1 MAYVSK
7 QDKADLAPTIKA
19 VLKKYKMK
27 GTISIRHYSTLV
39 VKVSGGELDIGQY
52 LQNAQWSRDY
62 LDVNEYHIDKHYA
75 DNVPI
80 KNFLNELKDAM
91 EGPKFYN
98 NTDAMV
104 DYFDRSHYTDIKIG
118 SYNKPYKFVG

>member
-39 VKVSGGELDIGQY
+39 VKVSGGELDFSEY
-52 LQNAQWSRDY
+52 LQNAQWARDY
-62 LDVNEYHIDKHYA
+62 LEVNEHWIDKHYA
-75 DNVPI
+75 TNVPI
-80 KNFLNELKDAM
+80 KNFLNELHEAM
-91 EGPKFYN
+91 KGPNFYN
-98 NTDAMV
+98 NTDIMT
-104 DYFDRSHYTDIKIG
+104 DYFDRSHYNDISIS

>member
-39 VKVSGGELDIGQY
+39 VKVSGGELDFSEY
-52 LQNAQWSRDY
+52 LQNAQWARDY
-62 LDVNEYHIDKHYA
+62 LEVNEYHIDNHYA
-75 DNVPI
+75 TNVPI

-98 NTDAMV
+98 NTDIMT
-104 DYFDRSHYTDIKIG
+104 DYFDRSHYTDISIG

>member
-39 VKVSGGELDIGQY
+39 VKVSGGELDFGQY

-91 EGPKFYN
+91 
-98 NTDAMV
+98 V

>member
-39 VKVSGGELDIGQY
+39 VKVSGGELDFSEY
-52 LQNAQWSRDY
+52 LQNAQWARDY
-62 LDVNEYHIDKHYA
+62 LEVNEHWIDKHYA
-75 DNVPI
+75 TNVPI
-80 KNFLNELKDAM
+80 KNFLNELHEAM
-91 EGPKFYN
+91 KGPNFYN
-98 NTDAMV
+98 NTDIMT
-104 DYFDRSHYTDIKIG
+104 DYFDRSHYTDISIG

>member
-27 GTISIRHYSTLV
+27 GTISINNYSTLV
-39 VKVSGGELDIGQY
+39 VKVSGGVLDFNEY
-52 LQNAQWSRDY
+52 LANAEYPREY
-62 LDVNEYHIDKHYA
+62 MDVNVYWIDKHYA
-75 DNVPI
+75 GNTTI
-80 KNFLNELKDAM
+80 KNFLNELLAAMKGQAWYDNSDAM
-91 EGPKFYN
+91 
-98 NTDAMV
+98 T
-104 DYFDRSHYTDIKIG
+104 DYFDVSHYTDILIG